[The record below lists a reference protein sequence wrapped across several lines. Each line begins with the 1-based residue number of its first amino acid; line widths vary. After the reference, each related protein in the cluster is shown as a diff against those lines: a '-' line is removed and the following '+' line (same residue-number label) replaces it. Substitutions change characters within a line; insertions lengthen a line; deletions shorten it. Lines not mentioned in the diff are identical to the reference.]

1 MTVLLRASGADA
13 ESIFAWLGAEPRRL
27 VDENVGGVRMLHQR
41 RSPPATVPG
50 RNPRGGHRRERT
62 ILRSSAKL
70 WIIRSRARI
79 RRANIHAQRPD
90 GTLGKRSTGETMATT
105 PMPLAHAAPRWA
117 WLPALGTWKYYAL
130 LGAVGIL
137 VLGPLGG
144 VAASYMNFSLGF
156 FVGGQVLA
164 GILGSTVTFGYGAAG
179 RHGANYIQTT
189 AASVA
194 GMSGMAVVI
203 QAMAWLGLPQPPVW
217 QLIIYMLCI
226 GMFGVGVGMLYT
238 PILVD
243 RLQLSFPSGLA
254 VANILRALT
263 DPVLLKQSVS
273 RLFGGM
279 ALGIA
284 GGIGAARIAVLG
296 AIELSTSTFGA
307 GMIVGARIGIAA
319 LVGGLVGWA
328 LIPYFVSIGW
338 LQPGDPFRKITF
350 LIALGMI
357 MGAALIDV
365 SLILFRAWQ
374 RVRQGAAA
382 NAEEP
387 EDWKRTNTRKLVAWV
402 LFWGAAIVVVG
413 SQILQQPV
421 GYLVMAVLLVFIFA
435 MVNGISVGM
444 VDQNPISSAFV
455 VTVILMAAIGLRE
468 PIVGLIAATVLLVST
483 SEACDMQQDRST
495 GWRLGTNRMIQFRFQ
510 VAGIVMGAI
519 MAVVFAKLFMSAYP
533 VLVQDQ
539 TALSAGAQPDRWAS
553 AMTYKFVGVLKS
565 LTDDKPY
572 QRTAIWIG
580 ILIGFATELMRKYI
594 KSRAR
599 YQTFVRSGRGGFSA
613 DFLLDAVVLPSP
625 YASSFGGFLNL
636 PTSAWFAAGGA
647 LASLVN
653 SLPKRKD
660 KADAL
665 PSDMSTTSLVGGGLI
680 AGDALA
686 ALGLGIAG
694 LLATLLG

>member
-1 MTVLLRASGADA
+1 
-13 ESIFAWLGAEPRRL
+13 
-27 VDENVGGVRMLHQR
+27 
-41 RSPPATVPG
+41 
-50 RNPRGGHRRERT
+50 
-62 ILRSSAKL
+62 
-70 WIIRSRARI
+70 
-79 RRANIHAQRPD
+79 
-90 GTLGKRSTGETMATT
+90 MATT
-105 PMPLAHAAPRWA
+105 PMPLSEAAPRWA
-117 WLPALGTWKYYAL
+117 WLPKPGTWKYYAL

-137 VLGPLGG
+137 ILGPLGG

-194 GMSGMAVVI
+194 GMSAMAVVI
-203 QAMAWLGLPQPPVW
+203 QAMAWLGLPQPPMW
-217 QLIIYMLCI
+217 QLILYMLCI

-243 RLQLSFPSGLA
+243 RLQLTFPSGLA

-263 DPVLLKQSVS
+263 DPVLLRQSVS

-279 ALGIA
+279 ALGIV
-284 GGIGAARIAVLG
+284 GGIGAAKVAMLG
-296 AIELSTSTFGA
+296 AMDLSTSTFGA

-319 LVGGLVGWA
+319 IVGGLVGWA
-328 LIPYFVSIGW
+328 MIPYFVSIGW

-365 SLILFRAWQ
+365 SLILFRAYQ
-374 RVRQGAAA
+374 RARQGVAKPA
-382 NAEEP
+382 EP
-387 EDWKRTNTRKLVAWV
+387 EDWKRTNTRRLVVWV
-402 LFWGAAIVVVG
+402 VFWGAAIVAVG
-413 SQILQQPV
+413 SQLLDQPV

-455 VTVILMAAIGLRE
+455 VTVILMASVGLKQ
-468 PIVGLIAATVLLVST
+468 PIVGLIAATVLLVAT
-483 SEACDMQQDRST
+483 SEASDMQQDRST
-495 GWRLGTNRMIQFRFQ
+495 GWRLGTNRTIQFRFQ

-519 MAVVFAKLFMSAYP
+519 MAVVFARLFMSAYP
-533 VLVQDQ
+533 VLLQDQ
-539 TALSAGAQPDRWAS
+539 TALSAGEQPTRWAS

-580 ILIGFATELMRKYI
+580 ILIGFATELLRKLI
-594 KSRAR
+594 KSRDGYKA
-599 YQTFVRSGRGGFSA
+599 FVQSGRVGFST

-636 PTSAWFAAGGA
+636 LTSAWFAAGGV
-647 LASLVN
+647 LSSVVN
-653 SLPKRKD
+653 SLPRRKD
-660 KADAL
+660 KPATL

-694 LLATLLG
+694 LLGTLFD

>member
-1 MTVLLRASGADA
+1 MS
-13 ESIFAWLGAEPRRL
+13 
-27 VDENVGGVRMLHQR
+27 
-41 RSPPATVPG
+41 SPPIA
-50 RNPRGGHRRERT
+50 
-62 ILRSSAKL
+62 L
-70 WIIRSRARI
+70 
-79 RRANIHAQRPD
+79 AN
-90 GTLGKRSTGETMATT
+90 T
-105 PMPLAHAAPRWA
+105 APRWT
-117 WLPALGTWKYYAL
+117 WLPAIGTWKYYAL

-137 VLGPLGG
+137 ILGPLGG

-164 GILGSTVTFGYGAAG
+164 GILGSTVTFGYGAQG
-179 RHGANYIQTT
+179 RHGANFIQTT

-217 QLIIYMLCI
+217 HLILYMLCI

-243 RLQLSFPSGLA
+243 RLQLTFPSGLA

-273 RLFGGM
+273 RLFSGM

-284 GGIGAARIAVLG
+284 GGIGAAKTAWLG
-296 AIELSTSTFGA
+296 AIDLSTSTFGA
-307 GMIVGARIGIAA
+307 GMIVGGRIGIAA
-319 LVGGLVGWA
+319 LTGGLVSWA
-328 LIPYFVSIGW
+328 MIPYFVSIGW
-338 LQPGDPFRKITF
+338 LKEGEPFRKITF

-365 SLILFRAWQ
+365 SLILYSAYQRA
-374 RVRQGAAA
+374 RERSGARPV
-382 NAEEP
+382 EQ
-387 EDWKRTNTRKLVAWV
+387 EDWKRTNMRRLIAWV
-402 LFWGAAIVVVG
+402 VFWGAAIVVTG
-413 SQILQQPV
+413 SLLLNQPV
-421 GYLVMAVLLVFIFA
+421 GYLVFALVLVFIFA
-435 MVNGISVGM
+435 MVNGISVGI

-455 VTVILMAAIGLRE
+455 VTVILMAAIGLKD
-468 PIVGLIAATVLLVST
+468 PTIGLMAATVLLVST

-495 GWRLGTNRMIQFRFQ
+495 GWRLGTNRTIQFRFQ

-533 VLVQDQ
+533 VLQLDQ
-539 TALSAGAQPDRWAS
+539 TALPADKQPANWTS
-553 AMTYKFVGVLKS
+553 AMTYKFVGVLRS

-580 ILIGFATELMRKYI
+580 VAIGFVTELARKLI
-594 KSRAR
+594 KSRPR
-599 YQTFVRSGRGGFSA
+599 YQQFTKSGRVGFSA

-625 YASSFGGFLNL
+625 YASSFGGFVNL
-636 PTSAWFAAGGA
+636 MTSAWFAAGGA
-647 LASLVN
+647 LASFVN
-653 SLPKRKD
+653 ALPKRKD
-660 KADAL
+660 ARDAL
-665 PSDMSTTSLVGGGLI
+665 PEDMSTTSLVGGGLI

-694 LLATLLG
+694 LLATVFG

>member
-1 MTVLLRASGADA
+1 V
-13 ESIFAWLGAEPRRL
+13 
-27 VDENVGGVRMLHQR
+27 
-41 RSPPATVPG
+41 
-50 RNPRGGHRRERT
+50 
-62 ILRSSAKL
+62 SSTSLPLNEA
-70 WIIRSRARI
+70 
-79 RRANIHAQRPD
+79 AQC
-90 GTLGKRSTGETMATT
+90 
-105 PMPLAHAAPRWA
+105 WA
-117 WLPALGTWKYYAL
+117 WLPKLGTWKYYAL

-164 GILGSTVTFGYGAAG
+164 GILGSTVTFGYGAQG

-194 GMSGMAVVI
+194 GMSAMAVVI
-203 QAMAWLGLPQPPVW
+203 QAMTWLGLPQPPMW
-217 QLIIYMLCI
+217 QLILYMLSI

-243 RLQLSFPSGLA
+243 RLQLTFPSGLA

-263 DPVLLKQSVS
+263 DPVLLRQSVT

-284 GGIGAARIAVLG
+284 GGIGAAKTAFLG
-296 AIELSTSTFGA
+296 AIDLSTSTFGA

-319 LVGGLVGWA
+319 IVGGLVSWA
-328 LIPYFVSIGW
+328 MIPYFVSIGW
-338 LQPGDPFRKITF
+338 LKAGEPFRKITF

-365 SLILFRAWQ
+365 SLILFRAYQ
-374 RVRQGAAA
+374 RARERTGAKPV
-382 NAEEP
+382 EQ
-387 EDWKRTNTRKLVAWV
+387 EDWKRVNMRMLIVWV
-402 LFWGAAIVVVG
+402 VFWGIGIVVTG
-413 SQILQQPV
+413 SQVLHQPV
-421 GYLVMAVLLVFIFA
+421 GYLVFAVLLVFVFA

-444 VDQNPISSAFV
+444 VDSNPISSAFV
-455 VTVILMAAIGLRE
+455 VTVILMAAIGLKD
-468 PIVGLIAATVLLVST
+468 PTIGLMAATVLLVST

-495 GWRLGTNRMIQFRFQ
+495 GWRLGTNRVIQFRFQ

-533 VLVQDQ
+533 VLLLDQ
-539 TALSAGAQPDRWAS
+539 TTLSADQQPDRWTS
-553 AMTYKFVGVLKS
+553 AMTYKFVGALRS

-572 QRTAIWIG
+572 QRTAIWVG
-580 ILIGFATELMRKYI
+580 VFIGFATELLRKFI
-594 KSRAR
+594 KSREA
-599 YQTFVRSGRGGFSA
+599 YQRFVKAGKVGFST
-613 DFLLDAVVLPSP
+613 DFVLDAVVLPSP
-625 YASSFGGFLNL
+625 YASSFGGFVNL
-636 PTSAWFAAGGA
+636 LTSAWFAAGGVF
-647 LASLVN
+647 ASFVN
-653 SLPKRKD
+653 SLPKDRK
-660 KADAL
+660 KAPAL
-665 PSDMSTTSLVGGGLI
+665 PEDMSTISLVGGGLI

-694 LLATLLG
+694 LLATLFA